1 LIYYQQLK
9 QLVDVHLS
17 RLISNDPQTSR
28 GPSPTPG
35 MDIDGLY
42 SLPASSTDSLIQA
55 PDDKIP
61 DKEDSPA
68 LEKMERDGRISP
80 SEEGPLTS
88 AEGIEAPD
96 DETPSSLLCN
106 RCPICFG
113 GPKPNLRLS
122 R

>member
-1 LIYYQQLK
+1 
-9 QLVDVHLS
+9 
-17 RLISNDPQTSR
+17 
-28 GPSPTPG
+28 
-35 MDIDGLY
+35 MDIDSLY
-42 SLPASSTDSLIQA
+42 SLPPSSTDSLIQA

-61 DKEDSPA
+61 DREDSPA
-68 LEKMERDGRISP
+68 PEKIEGDGRISP
-80 SEEGPLTS
+80 SEEEPLVP
-88 AEGIEAPD
+88 AEGVEAPD